1 MGINYFIY
9 NVIYKTAMK
18 TLEKELAK
26 LQRSICCNAKLINI
40 TLEKALQLIENN
52 SLLAGRYYQIS
63 GVDPTL
69 YDDGTT
75 SGTTIIL
82 QAVST
87 NAFNPEGVGKFY
99 NPKYDT
105 GLHNSGIWTNL
116 AQIDATLTSGPT
128 LFNMGEFIIADNGA
142 QGYLYGGYFI
152 PDSGDWSTA
161 VSITG
166 DDSGATAT
174 INSVTLVSYAIGSKI
189 IWGGYSWTNV
199 NGNVGTSTDPLNLD
213 SEWTKNIYSTTDYNL
228 VWDIITYDI
237 AHDQIIKRYE
247 VENDNIVTCGSDSYD
262 VLLDDYNIQRPIAAF
277 QFGSVTKSLH
287 GCFSNR
293 VDNSYFENIN
303 FTNDADVSNNV
314 IQQGST
320 IYFNIIY
327 DITMTKNIIINSTI
341 VNNNFITSNIDNVAL
356 NRSYIEDNTF
366 VNGSLETLKIY
377 NGSIASNKLNAS
389 NISLSNIFDSGIVL
403 NDFDNSA
410 IYHSNIINVSEF
422 RTVGKTVNKGFRY
435 LNIISAEFNLDFS
448 AAVDIFNGNY
458 TKNII
463 SRPDGT
469 PRLTYINDF
478 DVLVITDVN
487 A

>member
-1 MGINYFIY
+1 MTN
-9 NVIYKTAMK
+9 A
-18 TLEKELAK
+18 EKELAK
-26 LQRSICCNAKLINI
+26 LQRSICCNTKLINV
-40 TLEKALQLIENN
+40 TLTRALQLINSN
-52 SLLAGRYYQIS
+52 SLSVGRYYQIS

-116 AQIDATLTSGPT
+116 AQIDATLTSGPIV
-128 LFNMGEFIIADNGA
+128 FNMGEFIIADNGA
-142 QGYLYGGYFI
+142 EGYLYGGVSGYFI

-174 INSVTLVSYAIGSKI
+174 INSVTLVSYDIGSKI

-199 NGNVGTSTDPLNLD
+199 NGNIGTSTDPLNLD

-262 VLLDDYNIQRPIAAF
+262 VLLDDYDIQRPIAAF
-277 QFGSVTKSLH
+277 QFGSITDNLD

-303 FTNDADVSNNV
+303 FTNSASVSNNV
-314 IQQGST
+314 IQQIST

-327 DITMTKNIIINSTI
+327 DITMTGNIIINSAI
-341 VNNNFITSNIDNVAL
+341 VDNNFIASGLENVAL
-356 NRSYIEDNTF
+356 NRTTIEDNTLF
-366 VNGSLETLKIY
+366 NGSLSGLEMNNSTI
-377 NGSIASNKLNAS
+377 SSNKFNAS
-389 NISLSNIFDSGIVL
+389 IIFSTNIFGSSIIL

-410 IYHSNIINVSEF
+410 IGHSNILSNSEF
-422 RTVGKTVNKGFRY
+422 RTVGKIVNKNFQY
-435 LNIISAEFNLDFS
+435 LNMIAVEFNLDFS
-448 AAVDIFNGNY
+448 AAVDIFNGKY

-463 SRPDGT
+463 GRPDGT
-469 PRLTYINDF
+469 AKLTYINNS